1 MANLE
6 KTINVSGTSIRITNE
21 MSQQFE
27 GDVIITDPC
36 YFIKDEIWSALCSQA
51 WFDNGKNTPFTD
63 GGTLYYNGATILYSS
78 TANGDGTYDVIEV
91 DGIRHSSFGVDAGMM
106 AVVTREDLEKIANED
121 FAIDTLCAYVEDF
134 HGTVDADGEGNFL
147 GSLEVWTDGSKEEE
161 EEEDS
166 MWDDDEE
173 DDDYSHRDDDRY

>member
-36 YFIKDEIWSALCSQA
+36 YFIKDEIWSALCGEA

-78 TANGDGTYDVIEV
+78 TAHGDGSYDVTEV

-106 AVVTREDLEKIANED
+106 AIVTREDLEKISNED

-134 HGTVDADGEGNFL
+134 HGTVDADGDGNFT
-147 GSLEVWTDGSKEEE
+147 GNLEVWTDGSKEE
-161 EEEDS
+161 
-166 MWDDDEE
+166 DDEE
-173 DDDYSHRDDDRY
+173 DSWMDEDEDDDDYSYRDDDRY